1 MKRTEPTSPPPASAS
16 TPAMAEVLG
25 NGDLLHEI
33 LLRLS
38 FPTCPVRTAA
48 VCRHWLRLA
57 SHPAFLRR
65 FRKLHLPHLLGF
77 YLVTYCKHPFPRFV
91 PLPQHLE
98 HAAVIHRS
106 SFELGQEVV
115 SDCSRGHL
123 VLSLNGGFVVRSPL
137 QPGRGTITLPKL
149 LPPAVQGSDG
159 VYSRDVFLTEGN
171 GGSMSYTAVTL
182 MCSGL
187 RLKVHISKL
196 QGEAWCNGRSF
207 DLIELPQHRAR
218 WNKLGLIACGKL
230 YMVCA
235 AGYII
240 GIDLPS
246 LSLFY
251 IKLPEV
257 VVEHAYQANSTG
269 SISNGDWKLFDAFCL
284 LRQFGHLADPSWP
297 PGVSVH
303 VDAVGDNAKFVF
315 LRIHSEVFYM
325 CMCTRT
331 VKKVYDLTQ
340 GYRQSRYLFGVHPFM
355 MVCAPTFPML
365 KHVHDQED

>member
-1 MKRTEPTSPPPASAS
+1 
-16 TPAMAEVLG
+16 
-25 NGDLLHEI
+25 
-33 LLRLS
+33 
-38 FPTCPVRTAA
+38 
-48 VCRHWLRLA
+48 
-57 SHPAFLRR
+57 
-65 FRKLHLPHLLGF
+65 
-77 YLVTYCKHPFPRFV
+77 
-91 PLPQHLE
+91 
-98 HAAVIHRS
+98 
-106 SFELGQEVV
+106 
-115 SDCSRGHL
+115 
-123 VLSLNGGFVVRSPL
+123 
-137 QPGRGTITLPKL
+137 
-149 LPPAVQGSDG
+149 
-159 VYSRDVFLTEGN
+159 
-171 GGSMSYTAVTL
+171 MSYTAVTL

-235 AGYII
+235 AGYIV
-240 GIDLPS
+240 GTDLPS

-257 VVEHAYQANSTG
+257 VVEHAYQANIRLSRAEGSGFYLIYAKGFQIRIWHYSTG

-340 GYRQSRYLFGVHPFM
+340 DYRQTRYLFGVHPFM